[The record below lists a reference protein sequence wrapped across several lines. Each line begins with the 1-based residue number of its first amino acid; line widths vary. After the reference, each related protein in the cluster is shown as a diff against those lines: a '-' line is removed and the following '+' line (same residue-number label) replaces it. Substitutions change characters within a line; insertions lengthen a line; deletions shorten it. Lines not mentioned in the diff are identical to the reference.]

1 MKNIRLISIDPGIV
15 ITGFS
20 ILDFQKSKIKLI
32 AYGTIKPKKKDRI
45 EKRLLHLHDE
55 ILLIIKK
62 FNPSVMAIEDSFYGK
77 NVKSTVI
84 LGQARSVMMLAGAKL
99 NLDIFQF
106 APRKIKQS
114 LCGNGSASKEQVQF
128 MVSNILKLESL
139 PKPIDITDA
148 MAVGICFINNYN
160 TI

>member
-1 MKNIRLISIDPGIV
+1 MNNTRLISIDPGIV

-20 ILDFQKSKIKLI
+20 ILDFKKSKMKLI
-32 AYGTIKPKKKDRI
+32 AYGAIKPKKKDRL
-45 EKRLLHLHDE
+45 ENRLLHLHDE
-55 ILLIIKK
+55 IFSIIKK
-62 FNPSVMAIEDSFYGK
+62 FNPSIMAIEDSFYGK

-84 LGQARSVMMLAGAKL
+84 LGQSRAAMMLAGAKL

-139 PKPIDITDA
+139 PKPMDITDA
-148 MAVGICFINNYN
+148 MAVGICFVNNFN

>member
-1 MKNIRLISIDPGIV
+1 
-15 ITGFS
+15 
-20 ILDFQKSKIKLI
+20 
-32 AYGTIKPKKKDRI
+32 
-45 EKRLLHLHDE
+45 
-55 ILLIIKK
+55 
-62 FNPSVMAIEDSFYGK
+62 MAIEDSFYSK

-84 LGQARSVMMLAGAKL
+84 LGQSRAVMMLAGAKL

-106 APRKIKQS
+106 APKKVKQS

-128 MVSNILKLESL
+128 MVSNILKLKSL

>member
-55 ILLIIKK
+55 VLLIIKK

-84 LGQARSVMMLAGAKL
+84 LGQARSAMMLAGAKL

-128 MVSNILKLESL
+128 MVSNILELESL

-148 MAVGICFINNYN
+148 MAVGICFVNNYN

>member
-1 MKNIRLISIDPGIV
+1 MNNTRLISIDPGIV
-15 ITGFS
+15 VTGFS
-20 ILDFQKSKIKLI
+20 ILDFKKSKMKLI
-32 AYGTIKPKKKDRI
+32 AYGAIKPKKKDRL

-55 ILLIIKK
+55 IFSIIKK
-62 FNPSVMAIEDSFYGK
+62 FNPSIMAIEDSFYGK

-84 LGQARSVMMLAGAKL
+84 LGQSRAAMMLAGAKL

-139 PKPIDITDA
+139 PKPMDITDA
-148 MAVGICFINNYN
+148 MAVGICFVNNFN

>member
-20 ILDFQKSKIKLI
+20 ILDFKKSKIKLV
-32 AYGTIKPKKKDRI
+32 AYGAIKPKKKDRI
-45 EKRLLHLHDE
+45 EKRLLHLHEE
-55 ILLIIKK
+55 ILSIIKK
-62 FNPSVMAIEDSFYGK
+62 FDPSVMAIEDSFYSK
-77 NVKSTVI
+77 NVKSTVV
-84 LGQARSVMMLAGAKL
+84 LGQSRAVMMLAGAKL

-106 APRKIKQS
+106 APKKVKQS

-128 MVSNILKLESL
+128 MVSNILKLKSL

>member
-55 ILLIIKK
+55 VLLIIKK

-84 LGQARSVMMLAGAKL
+84 LGQARSAMMLAGAKL

-128 MVSNILKLESL
+128 MVSNILKLESI
-139 PKPIDITDA
+139 PTPIDITDA

>member
-1 MKNIRLISIDPGIV
+1 MKNTRLISIDPGIV

-20 ILDFQKSKIKLI
+20 ILDFQKSRIKLI
-32 AYGTIKPKKKDRI
+32 AYGAIKPKKKDRL

-55 ILLIIKK
+55 IFSVIKK
-62 FNPSVMAIEDSFYGK
+62 FDPSIMAIEDSFYSK

-84 LGQARSVMMLAGAKL
+84 LGQSRAVMMLAGAKL
-99 NLDIFQF
+99 DLDIFQF
-106 APRKIKQS
+106 APRKVKQS

-128 MVSNILKLESL
+128 MVSNILKLETL

-148 MAVGICFINNYN
+148 IAVGICFVNNYN